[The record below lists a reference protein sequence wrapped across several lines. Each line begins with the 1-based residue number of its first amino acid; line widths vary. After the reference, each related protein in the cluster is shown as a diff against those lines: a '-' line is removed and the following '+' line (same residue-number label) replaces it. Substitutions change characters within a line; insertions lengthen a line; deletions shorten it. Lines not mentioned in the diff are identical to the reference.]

1 MSQHSDATVKRTM
14 TYLFSGLFGF
24 FLVLVTL
31 AHTIVY

>member
-14 TYLFSGLFGF
+14 TYLFAGLFSF
-24 FLVLVTL
+24 FLVLVAL

>member
-1 MSQHSDATVKRTM
+1 MSNSSDKAVKRTM
-14 TYLFSGLFGF
+14 TYLFGGLFGL